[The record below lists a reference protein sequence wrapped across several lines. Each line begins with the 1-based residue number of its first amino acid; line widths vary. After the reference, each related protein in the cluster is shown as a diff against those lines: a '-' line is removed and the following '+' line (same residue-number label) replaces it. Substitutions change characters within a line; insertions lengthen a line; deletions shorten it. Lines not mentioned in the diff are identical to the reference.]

1 MLSVI
6 LLFCL
11 LRQIRYRQRSNT
23 KQAISQHK
31 KKLIFPIVFLAIH
44 SAYFSYFLLR
54 GHPDANLTILV
65 DTILVLVAATAAVS
79 LSILEQKR
87 SIGPSGIILVHLTCS
102 LTRDLLELRVIAS
115 CPSIAACYLIKSRV
129 LLEGIWLVWGLRA
142 RGFLYRGQ
150 EPGSMPEE
158 LAGLLGQVFFWWLH
172 PVLREG
178 YSARLN
184 VSHLPEIDGHLSS
197 KRLRRQ
203 ILDSWAAESH
213 VHTRWKLPYVLA
225 KCLKGV
231 LLSPILPR
239 LSLILFTYLQPIF
252 IGVAIKFVNGT
263 PDTILS
269 TNSGLRLLLF
279 ATIVYMGLAV
289 SAAIYQSRISRLR
302 VMIRGALIGLIHHTS
317 LHLTHEKS
325 QGSSALTLITSDIDS
340 IESVGETFHETWA
353 RIVEVVT
360 GTVLLA
366 SRIQWFAFLPLAII
380 FACSRMS
387 AYVAKH
393 LENRQKAWNEATQS
407 RIAATTSTLEGIKSL
422 KIMGMEDAVQSQILH
437 LRSKE
442 IQISKP
448 FRWILVAYNASAN
461 ALGILAPVLTLILF
475 AMSSKSDRLQ
485 ADQIFTSLALLAMV
499 THPANMV
506 MTLIPQA
513 ISVMSNFDRIQAYMS
528 QPSIQDSREY
538 SPHGNIQ
545 RLATIQDIT
554 IQPSSLTN
562 PILLDVSQPLD
573 RGEIL
578 ICAGAVGSGKT
589 TLAMAILGE
598 VTPSKGSISVSSRKI
613 AYCAQGP
620 WLPSV
625 AIREAI
631 SGHLV
636 DPDIEWYN
644 TVIEA
649 CGLVSDFDS
658 FVGGDMALIENNGMN
673 LSGGQKQRIALAR
686 AVYSKYEIL
695 VLDDPFS
702 ALDPAVTD
710 HIVQRLLGPRGL
722 FREMGTS
729 VLLISNSKDLFPIAD
744 RVLLL
749 QDSRLRLQA
758 PTHPQDPKASVGV
771 SELPEKSFSSASRHE
786 TPKVAAP
793 IQKLHLNDAADEISR
808 RTSDLAIYDYYINAI
823 GRTNVFILVACT
835 AGFAFGSTF
844 AQYVL
849 KWATESPP
857 GSLAFYMSLYA
868 TVSSIAWVATSG
880 STWCAQMIVAVNSG
894 AVLHANLLDRILK
907 APLSYFTETDLGAIV
922 NRFGQDINV
931 VDKQLPPT
939 LVNFSTQTF
948 KLAMQL
954 ILLLKIR
961 PVMAVTVPVCAIC
974 VYFIQRIYLR
984 TSRQLRFLE
993 LESRSSVFTN
1003 FLDTASGIVTIRAFG
1018 WKEKF
1023 ENENAKS
1030 LDLSQKPFYILLCL
1044 QCWLK
1049 MIMDCIIAIF
1059 AVILIAFTVLYR
1071 NTTTGADLGVALNLL
1086 IVANTTLLRLVQSWT
1101 SLETSLGSISR
1112 LKSIQDCVPSED
1124 DVGGILDPDL
1134 QWPSSGNLQV
1144 NGISVAYSEPAALS
1158 LSNLSLAVNPGQK
1171 VIVIGRTGSGKSTL
1185 MLSLLQLLRPG
1196 KGSISIDGINIGH
1209 LSPRTV
1215 RKRGFIA
1222 VPQDGFSIPT
1232 ASLRFNLDPYHT
1244 SSDQDILWSLRRTG
1258 LWDKIHSTSAIPTA
1272 QKISMDIDIRSIL
1285 GLPMSSFLPFSAGQL
1300 QLFALSRTLLQ
1311 IRSSGPHKPV
1321 IILDEASS
1329 SLDSETESI
1338 LTDMLRHDL
1347 QGHTIVMIA
1356 HRVAGITGA
1365 MRPGV
1370 DAIATMQDGKLQTVT
1385 LMG

>member
-1 MLSVI
+1 M
-6 LLFCL
+6 
-11 LRQIRYRQRSNT
+11 Q
-23 KQAISQHK
+23 
-31 KKLIFPIVFLAIH
+31 
-44 SAYFSYFLLR
+44 
-54 GHPDANLTILV
+54 
-65 DTILVLVAATAAVS
+65 
-79 LSILEQKR
+79 
-87 SIGPSGIILVHLTCS
+87 
-102 LTRDLLELRVIAS
+102 
-115 CPSIAACYLIKSRV
+115 
-129 LLEGIWLVWGLRA
+129 
-142 RGFLYRGQ
+142 
-150 EPGSMPEE
+150 
-158 LAGLLGQVFFWWLH
+158 
-172 PVLREG
+172 
-178 YSARLN
+178 
-184 VSHLPEIDGHLSS
+184 
-197 KRLRRQ
+197 
-203 ILDSWAAESH
+203 
-213 VHTRWKLPYVLA
+213 
-225 KCLKGV
+225 
-231 LLSPILPR
+231 PIL
-239 LSLILFTYLQPIF
+239 IEVT
-252 IGVAIKFVNGT
+252 IKFVNGT
-263 PDTILS
+263 SDTIMGA
-269 TNSGLRLLLF
+269 NSGLRLLLF
-279 ATIVYMGLAV
+279 ATTVYMGIAV
-289 SAAIYQSRISRLR
+289 SAAIYQSRINRLR
-302 VMIRGALIGLIHHTS
+302 VMVRGALIGLIHHKS
-317 LHLTHEKS
+317 LNLTHDRS

-340 IESVGETFHETWA
+340 VETVGETFHETWA
-353 RIVEVVT
+353 RLVEVVT
-360 GTVLLA
+360 GTALLA
-366 SRIQWFAFLPLAII
+366 SHIQWFAFLPLAII
-380 FACSRMS
+380 FGKLCSRMS

-393 LENRQKAWNEATQS
+393 LENRQKVWNEATQS

-513 ISVMSNFDRIQAYMS
+513 ISVMSNFDRIQTYIT
-528 QPSIQDSREY
+528 QPSIQDSRKY
-538 SPHGNIQ
+538 SPHDSIQ
-545 RLATIQDIT
+545 RPATIQDIT
-554 IQPSSLTN
+554 IQPSSLAS
-562 PILLDVSQPLD
+562 PILLGVSQPLD

-598 VTPSKGSISVSSRKI
+598 VTPTKGSICVSSRKI

-636 DPDIEWYN
+636 DLDIEWYN
-644 TVIEA
+644 AVIEA

-673 LSGGQKQRIALAR
+673 LSGGQKQRIVWTFPSFLAAPHWHTLLLTEVLKALAR

-722 FREMGTS
+722 FRKMGTT
-729 VLLISNSKDLFPIAD
+729 VLLISNSSKFAIIRANFSSSDIKGYIEELFPIAD

-749 QDSRLRLQA
+749 QDARLHLQA

-771 SELPEKSFSSASRHE
+771 PAMPEKPFSSAPHHG
-786 TPKVAAP
+786 THKVAAP
-793 IQKLHLNDAADEISR
+793 IRKLHLNDAADEISQ
-808 RTSDLAIYDYYINAI
+808 RTGDLAVYDYYTNAI
-823 GRTNVFILVACT
+823 GRTNVLILVACT

-849 KWATESPP
+849 KWATESAPE
-857 GSLAFYMSLYA
+857 SLAFYMSLYA
-868 TVSSIAWVATSG
+868 AVSSIAWIATSG
-880 STWCAQMIVAVNSG
+880 TMWCAQLVVAVNSG
-894 AVLHANLLDRILK
+894 AVLHMNLLDRILK
-907 APLSYFTETDLGAIV
+907 APLSYFTATDLGAIV

-931 VDKQLPPT
+931 VDKQLSPT
-939 LVNFSTQTF
+939 LANFNTQIF

-1003 FLDTASGIVTIRAFG
+1003 FLDTGSGIVTIRAFD
-1018 WKEKF
+1018 WKDKF
-1023 ENENAKS
+1023 ENENVKS
-1030 LDLSQKPFYILLCL
+1030 LDLSQKPFYILLSL

-1049 MIMDCIIAIF
+1049 MTMDCIIAIF

-1124 DVGGILDPDL
+1124 DVGGTLDPGL
-1134 QWPSSGNLQV
+1134 QWPSAGNLQV
-1144 NGISVAYSEPAALS
+1144 NGISVAYSESAALS

-1171 VIVIGRTGSGKSTL
+1171 VIVMGRTGSGKSTL

-1196 KGSISIDGINIGH
+1196 QGSILIDDINIGQ

-1244 SSDQDILWSLRRTG
+1244 SSDQDILWCFKRTG
-1258 LWDKIHSTSAIPTA
+1258 LWDKIYSTSAIPTS
-1272 QKISMDIDIRSIL
+1272 KMENMNIGIRSL
-1285 GLPMSSFLPFSAGQL
+1285 LDLPMSSFLPFSAGQL
-1300 QLFALSRTLLQ
+1300 QLFALSRALLR

-1347 QGHTIVMIA
+1347 QGHTVVMIA

-1370 DAIATMQDGKLQTVT
+1370 DAIATMQDGNLQTVT
-1385 LMG
+1385 LMGRSG

>member
-1 MLSVI
+1 MV
-6 LLFCL
+6 
-11 LRQIRYRQRSNT
+11 
-23 KQAISQHK
+23 
-31 KKLIFPIVFLAIH
+31 
-44 SAYFSYFLLR
+44 
-54 GHPDANLTILV
+54 
-65 DTILVLVAATAAVS
+65 
-79 LSILEQKR
+79 
-87 SIGPSGIILVHLTCS
+87 
-102 LTRDLLELRVIAS
+102 
-115 CPSIAACYLIKSRV
+115 
-129 LLEGIWLVWGLRA
+129 
-142 RGFLYRGQ
+142 
-150 EPGSMPEE
+150 
-158 LAGLLGQVFFWWLH
+158 
-172 PVLREG
+172 
-178 YSARLN
+178 
-184 VSHLPEIDGHLSS
+184 
-197 KRLRRQ
+197 
-203 ILDSWAAESH
+203 
-213 VHTRWKLPYVLA
+213 
-225 KCLKGV
+225 
-231 LLSPILPR
+231 
-239 LSLILFTYLQPIF
+239 
-252 IGVAIKFVNGT
+252 
-263 PDTILS
+263 
-269 TNSGLRLLLF
+269 
-279 ATIVYMGLAV
+279 
-289 SAAIYQSRISRLR
+289 
-302 VMIRGALIGLIHHTS
+302 RGALIGLIHHQS

-353 RIVEVVT
+353 RLVEVVT
-360 GTVLLA
+360 GTALLA
-366 SRIQWFAFLPLAII
+366 SHIQWFAFLPLVII

-393 LENRQKAWNEATQS
+393 LENRQKSWNEATQS

-422 KIMGMEDAVQSQILH
+422 KIMGMEDAIRSQILH
-437 LRSKE
+437 LRNNE

-475 AMSSKSDRLQ
+475 AMSSKNDRLQ

-506 MTLIPQA
+506 MTLIPRA
-513 ISVMSNFDRIQAYMS
+513 ISVMSNFDRIQTYIS
-528 QPSIQDSREY
+528 QPSIQDQRES
-538 SPHGNIQ
+538 SPHGSIQ
-545 RLATIQDIT
+545 QLAKIQDFS
-554 IQPSSLTN
+554 IQPASLAN
-562 PILLDVSQPLD
+562 PIIHDVSQSLD

-598 VTPSKGSISVSSRKI
+598 VTPIKGSISVSSKNI
-613 AYCAQGP
+613 AYCAQGS

-631 SGHLV
+631 SGQPL
-636 DPDIEWYN
+636 DLDIEWYN

-649 CGLVSDFDS
+649 CGLLSDFDS

-686 AVYSKYEIL
+686 AVYSKYKMLI
-695 VLDDPFS
+695 LDDPFS
-702 ALDPAVTD
+702 ALDPAVTN
-710 HIVQRLLGPRGL
+710 HIVQRLLSPRGL
-722 FREMGTS
+722 FRKMGTT
-729 VLLISNSKDLFPIAD
+729 VFLISNSKELFPIAD

-749 QDSRLRLQA
+749 QDSRLHLQ
-758 PTHPQDPKASVGV
+758 PQSHFQDPKASIGV
-771 SELPEKSFSSASRHE
+771 STLSENPFSSAPRHE
-786 TPKVAAP
+786 KPKVAAL
-793 IQKLHLNDAADEISR
+793 IRKLHLNDAADEIAR
-808 RTSDLAIYDYYINAI
+808 RTGDLKIYDYYINAI
-823 GRTNVFILVACT
+823 GRANSLLLIACT

-849 KWATESPP
+849 KWATESPREN
-857 GSLAFYMSLYA
+857 LAFYMSLYA
-868 TVSSIAWVATSG
+868 AVSSIAWASTSG
-880 STWCAQMIVAVNSG
+880 TTWCAQMKVAVKSG

-907 APLSYFTETDLGAIV
+907 APLSYFGETDLGAIV

-939 LVNFSTQTF
+939 LGNFNTQIF

-961 PVMAVTVPVCAIC
+961 PVMTLTVPICAMC
-974 VYFIQRIYLR
+974 VYSIQRIYLR

-993 LESRSSVFTN
+993 LESRSLVFTN

-1023 ENENAKS
+1023 ENENVRS

-1101 SLETSLGSISR
+1101 SLETSLGSIAR

-1124 DVGGILDPDL
+1124 DIGGILDPDL
-1134 QWPSSGNLQV
+1134 QWPSSGHLQV
-1144 NGISVAYSEPAALS
+1144 KDISVAYAKSEAPS
-1158 LSNLSLAVNPGQK
+1158 LSNLSLTVNPGQNI
-1171 VIVIGRTGSGKSTL
+1171 IVIGRTGSGKSTL
-1185 MLSLLQLLRPG
+1185 MLSLLQLLQPK
-1196 KGSISIDGINIGH
+1196 KGSILIDDINIGH
-1209 LSPRTV
+1209 LCPRTV
-1215 RKRGFIA
+1215 RNRGFIA

-1244 SSDQDILWSLRRTG
+1244 SSDQDILWSLQRTG
-1258 LWDKIHSTSAIPTA
+1258 LWDKIYATTIISTSE
-1272 QKISMDIDIRSIL
+1272 KGNMNNDIRNL
-1285 GLPMSSFLPFSAGQL
+1285 LDLPMSSFLPFSSGQL
-1300 QLFALSRTLLQ
+1300 QLFALSRTLLR
-1311 IRSSGPHKPV
+1311 IRSSAPHKPV

-1329 SLDSETESI
+1329 SLDSETEAV

-1356 HRVAGITGA
+1356 HRVAGLTGA

-1370 DAIATMQDGKLQTVT
+1370 DAIATMQDGKLQTVP
-1385 LMG
+1385 LRE

>member
-1 MLSVI
+1 ML
-6 LLFCL
+6 
-11 LRQIRYRQRSNT
+11 R
-23 KQAISQHK
+23 
-31 KKLIFPIVFLAIH
+31 
-44 SAYFSYFLLR
+44 
-54 GHPDANLTILV
+54 
-65 DTILVLVAATAAVS
+65 
-79 LSILEQKR
+79 
-87 SIGPSGIILVHLTCS
+87 CS
-102 LTRDLLELRVIAS
+102 LA
-115 CPSIAACYLIKSRV
+115 
-129 LLEGIWLVWGLRA
+129 
-142 RGFLYRGQ
+142 
-150 EPGSMPEE
+150 
-158 LAGLLGQVFFWWLH
+158 
-172 PVLREG
+172 
-178 YSARLN
+178 
-184 VSHLPEIDGHLSS
+184 
-197 KRLRRQ
+197 
-203 ILDSWAAESH
+203 H
-213 VHTRWKLPYVLA
+213 VHTRWKLPYALA
-225 KCLKGV
+225 KCLKGA
-231 LLSPILPR
+231 LLSPIPPR
-239 LSLILFTYLQPIF
+239 LFLILFTYLQPIF

-263 PDTILS
+263 SDTILGA
-269 TNSGLRLLLF
+269 NSGLRLLLF
-279 ATIVYMGLAV
+279 ATTVYMGIAV
-289 SAAIYQSRISRLR
+289 SAAVYQSRINRLR
-302 VMIRGALIGLIHHTS
+302 VMVRGALIGLIHHKS
-317 LHLTHEKS
+317 LNLMHDRS
-325 QGSSALTLITSDIDS
+325 QGSSALTLITSDIES
-340 IESVGETFHETWA
+340 VESVGETFHETWA
-353 RIVEVVT
+353 RLVEVVT
-360 GTVLLA
+360 GTALLA

-437 LRSKE
+437 LRSEE

-475 AMSSKSDRLQ
+475 ATSSKSDRLQ

-513 ISVMSNFDRIQAYMS
+513 ISVMSNFDRIQTYIS

-538 SPHGNIQ
+538 SPNDSIQ
-545 RLATIQDIT
+545 RLATLQDIT
-554 IQPSSLTN
+554 IQPSSLAS

-578 ICAGAVGSGKT
+578 ICAGTVGSGKT

-598 VTPSKGSISVSSRKI
+598 VTPTKGSISVSSRKI
-613 AYCAQGP
+613 AYCAQDP

-631 SGHLV
+631 SGHLL
-636 DPDIEWYN
+636 DLDIEWYN

-673 LSGGQKQRIALAR
+673 LSGGQKQRIVWAFPSFLAVPHLHTIFLTKILKALAR
-686 AVYSKYEIL
+686 AVYSNYEIL

-722 FREMGTS
+722 FRKMGTT
-729 VLLISNSKDLFPIAD
+729 VFLISNSKDLFPIAD

-749 QDSRLRLQA
+749 QDSRLHLQA
-758 PTHPQDPKASVGV
+758 PTHPQDPKTSVGG
-771 SELPEKSFSSASRHE
+771 SSMPEKPFSRALRHE

-793 IQKLHLNDAADEISR
+793 IRKLHLNDAADDISR
-808 RTSDLAIYDYYINAI
+808 RTGDLAIYDYYINAI
-823 GRTNVFILVACT
+823 GRTNILILVACT

-849 KWATESPP
+849 KWATESAPE
-857 GSLAFYMSLYA
+857 SLAFYMFLYA
-868 TVSSIAWVATSG
+868 VVSSIAWIATSG
-880 STWCAQMIVAVNSG
+880 AMWCAQLIVAVNSG

-931 VDKQLPPT
+931 VDKQLPST
-939 LVNFSTQTF
+939 LANLNTQIF

-961 PVMAVTVPVCAIC
+961 PVMAVTVPVCAMC

-1018 WKEKF
+1018 WKDKF
-1023 ENENAKS
+1023 ENENVKS

-1049 MIMDCIIAIF
+1049 IIMDCIIAIF
-1059 AVILIAFTVLYR
+1059 AVILIVFTVLYR

-1086 IVANTTLLRLVQSWT
+1086 IVANTTLLRLIQSWT

-1124 DVGGILDPDL
+1124 DIGGTLDPDL
-1134 QWPSSGNLQV
+1134 QWPSSGNLQI
-1144 NGISVAYSEPAALS
+1144 NDISVAYSESAALS

-1196 KGSISIDGINIGH
+1196 QGSILIDGINIGH

-1232 ASLRFNLDPYHT
+1232 ASLRFNLDPYRT

-1258 LWDKIHSTSAIPTA
+1258 LWDKIHSTSAIPA
-1272 QKISMDIDIRSIL
+1272 SKKENIDIDIRSL
-1285 GLPMSSFLPFSAGQL
+1285 LDLPVSSFLPFSAGQL
-1300 QLFALSRTLLQ
+1300 QLLALSRTLLR

>member
-1 MLSVI
+1 MV
-6 LLFCL
+6 
-11 LRQIRYRQRSNT
+11 
-23 KQAISQHK
+23 
-31 KKLIFPIVFLAIH
+31 
-44 SAYFSYFLLR
+44 
-54 GHPDANLTILV
+54 
-65 DTILVLVAATAAVS
+65 
-79 LSILEQKR
+79 
-87 SIGPSGIILVHLTCS
+87 
-102 LTRDLLELRVIAS
+102 
-115 CPSIAACYLIKSRV
+115 
-129 LLEGIWLVWGLRA
+129 
-142 RGFLYRGQ
+142 
-150 EPGSMPEE
+150 
-158 LAGLLGQVFFWWLH
+158 
-172 PVLREG
+172 
-178 YSARLN
+178 
-184 VSHLPEIDGHLSS
+184 
-197 KRLRRQ
+197 
-203 ILDSWAAESH
+203 
-213 VHTRWKLPYVLA
+213 
-225 KCLKGV
+225 
-231 LLSPILPR
+231 
-239 LSLILFTYLQPIF
+239 
-252 IGVAIKFVNGT
+252 
-263 PDTILS
+263 
-269 TNSGLRLLLF
+269 
-279 ATIVYMGLAV
+279 
-289 SAAIYQSRISRLR
+289 
-302 VMIRGALIGLIHHTS
+302 RGALIGLIHHTS
-317 LHLTHEKS
+317 LNLTYEKS

-353 RIVEVVT
+353 RLVEVVA

-422 KIMGMEDAVQSQILH
+422 KIMGMEGAVQSQILH

-442 IQISKP
+442 IQTSKP

-506 MTLIPQA
+506 MTLIPRA
-513 ISVMSNFDRIQAYMS
+513 ISVMSNFDRIQTYIS

-538 SPHGNIQ
+538 SPHDRIQ

-554 IQPSSLTN
+554 IQPSSLAN

-598 VTPSKGSISVSSRKI
+598 VTSTKGSISVSSRKI

-649 CGLVSDFDS
+649 CGLESDFES

-673 LSGGQKQRIALAR
+673 LSGGQKQRIVWAFLLAPPHLHTSIFLTKAFKALAR

-695 VLDDPFS
+695 VLDDPLS

-710 HIVQRLLGPRGL
+710 HIVQRLLGPR
-722 FREMGTS
+722 E
-729 VLLISNSKDLFPIAD
+729 DLFPIAD

-749 QDSRLRLQA
+749 QDSRLHLQV
-758 PTHPQDPKASVGV
+758 PTHSQDPKASAGV
-771 SELPEKSFSSASRHE
+771 SELPEKPFSSAARHE
-786 TPKVAAP
+786 TPTVAAP
-793 IQKLHLNDAADEISR
+793 IRKLHLNDAADEISR
-808 RTSDLAIYDYYINAI
+808 RTGDLAIYDYYINAI
-823 GRTNVFILVACT
+823 GRTNVFILLACT

-857 GSLAFYMSLYA
+857 ESLAFYMSLYA
-868 TVSSIAWVATSG
+868 AVSSVAWIATSG
-880 STWCAQMIVAVNSG
+880 STWSAQMIIAVNSG

-907 APLSYFTETDLGAIV
+907 APLSYFTDTDLGAIV
-922 NRFGQDINV
+922 NRFGQDLNV
-931 VDKQLPPT
+931 VDKHLSPT
-939 LVNFSTQTF
+939 LANFNTQIF

-1018 WKEKF
+1018 WKDKF
-1023 ENENAKS
+1023 EDENVKS

-1049 MIMDCIIAIF
+1049 MIMDCIIATF

-1071 NTTTGADLGVALNLL
+1071 NTTTGSDLGVALNLL
-1086 IVANTTLLRLVQSWT
+1086 IVANTTLLRLVQTWT

-1124 DVGGILDPDL
+1124 DVGGTIDPDL

-1144 NGISVAYSEPAALS
+1144 NGISVSYSESAALS
-1158 LSNLSLAVNPGQK
+1158 LSDLSLTINPGQK

-1185 MLSLLQLLRPG
+1185 MLSLLQLLRPRQG
-1196 KGSISIDGINIGH
+1196 TISIDDVNIGY

-1258 LWDKIHSTSAIPTA
+1258 LWDKIHSTTAIPTVE
-1272 QKISMDIDIRSIL
+1272 KINMDIDTRSL
-1285 GLPMSSFLPFSAGQL
+1285 LDLPMSSFLPFSTGQL
-1300 QLFALSRTLLQ
+1300 QLFALSRTLLR
-1311 IRSSGPHKPV
+1311 IRSSEPHKPV

-1356 HRVAGITGA
+1356 HRVEGITGA

>member
-1 MLSVI
+1 MTLQMPSNGIFGSIALSLI
-6 LLFCL
+6 LLFRL
-11 LRQIRYRQRSNT
+11 LQQIRYRRRSNT
-23 KQAISQHK
+23 NLGISQSK
-31 KKLIFPIVFLAIH
+31 KKLTFPIVFHAIH
-44 SAYFSYFLLR
+44 SAYFWYFLLS
-54 GHPDANLTILV
+54 GHPDASLAILV
-65 DTILVLVAATAAVS
+65 DSTLVLVAATAAVS

-87 SIGPSGIILVHLTCS
+87 SIGPSGIILVYLACS
-102 LTRDLLELRVIAS
+102 LTKDLLELRVIAS
-115 CPSIAACYLIKSRV
+115 SSIGACYLIKSRA
-129 LLEGIWLVWGLRA
+129 LLEGIWLTWGLQA
-142 RGFLYRGQ
+142 RGFFSYRDQ
-150 EPGSMPEE
+150 EPGATPEE
-158 LAGLLGQVFFWWLH
+158 AAGLLGQVFFWWLH

-178 YSARLN
+178 YSARLS

-203 ILDSWAAESH
+203 ILESWDAESH
-213 VHTRWKLPYVLA
+213 VHTRWKLPYALA
-225 KCLKGV
+225 KCLKGA
-231 LLSPILPR
+231 LLSPIPPR
-239 LSLILFTYLQPIF
+239 LFLILFTYLQPIF
-252 IGVAIKFVNGT
+252 IGFAIKFVNGT
-263 PDTILS
+263 SDTILGA
-269 TNSGLRLLLF
+269 NSGLRLLLF
-279 ATIVYMGLAV
+279 ATTVYMGIAV
-289 SAAIYQSRISRLR
+289 SAAVYQSRINRLR
-302 VMIRGALIGLIHHTS
+302 VMVRGALIGLIHHKS
-317 LHLTHEKS
+317 LNLMHDRS
-325 QGSSALTLITSDIDS
+325 QGSSALTLITSDIES
-340 IESVGETFHETWA
+340 VESVGETFHETWA
-353 RIVEVVT
+353 RLVEVVT
-360 GTVLLA
+360 GTALLA

-437 LRSKE
+437 LRSEE

-475 AMSSKSDRLQ
+475 ATSSKSDRLQ

-513 ISVMSNFDRIQAYMS
+513 ISVMSNFDRIQTYIS

-538 SPHGNIQ
+538 SPNDSIQ
-545 RLATIQDIT
+545 RLATLQDIT
-554 IQPSSLTN
+554 IQPSSLAS

-578 ICAGAVGSGKT
+578 ICAGTVGSGKT

-598 VTPSKGSISVSSRKI
+598 VTPTKGSISVSSRKI
-613 AYCAQGP
+613 AYCAQDP

-631 SGHLV
+631 SGHLL
-636 DPDIEWYN
+636 DLDIEWYN

-686 AVYSKYEIL
+686 AVYSNYEIL

-710 HIVQRLLGPRGL
+710 HIVQRLLGPR
-722 FREMGTS
+722 E
-729 VLLISNSKDLFPIAD
+729 DLFPIAD

-749 QDSRLRLQA
+749 QDSRLHLQA
-758 PTHPQDPKASVGV
+758 PTHPQDPKTSVGG
-771 SELPEKSFSSASRHE
+771 SSMPEKPFSRALRHE

-793 IQKLHLNDAADEISR
+793 IRKLHLNDAADDISR
-808 RTSDLAIYDYYINAI
+808 RTGDLAIYDYYINAI
-823 GRTNVFILVACT
+823 GRTNILILVACT

-844 AQYVL
+844 AQ
-849 KWATESPP
+849 
-857 GSLAFYMSLYA
+857 
-868 TVSSIAWVATSG
+868 
-880 STWCAQMIVAVNSG
+880 CAQLIVAVNSG

-931 VDKQLPPT
+931 VDKQLPST
-939 LVNFSTQTF
+939 LANLNTQIF

-961 PVMAVTVPVCAIC
+961 PVMAVTVPVCAMC

-1018 WKEKF
+1018 WKDKF
-1023 ENENAKS
+1023 ENENVKS

-1049 MIMDCIIAIF
+1049 IIMDCIIAIF
-1059 AVILIAFTVLYR
+1059 AVILIVFTVLYR

-1086 IVANTTLLRLVQSWT
+1086 IVANTTLLRLIQSWT

-1124 DVGGILDPDL
+1124 DIGGTLDPDL
-1134 QWPSSGNLQV
+1134 QWPSSGNLQI
-1144 NGISVAYSEPAALS
+1144 NDISVAYSESAALS

-1196 KGSISIDGINIGH
+1196 QGSILIDGINIGH

-1232 ASLRFNLDPYHT
+1232 ASLRFNLDPYRT

-1258 LWDKIHSTSAIPTA
+1258 LWDKIHSTSAIPA
-1272 QKISMDIDIRSIL
+1272 SKKENIDIDIRSL
-1285 GLPMSSFLPFSAGQL
+1285 LDLPVSSFLPFSAGQL
-1300 QLFALSRTLLQ
+1300 QLLALSRTLLR

>member
-1 MLSVI
+1 ML
-6 LLFCL
+6 
-11 LRQIRYRQRSNT
+11 R
-23 KQAISQHK
+23 
-31 KKLIFPIVFLAIH
+31 
-44 SAYFSYFLLR
+44 
-54 GHPDANLTILV
+54 
-65 DTILVLVAATAAVS
+65 
-79 LSILEQKR
+79 
-87 SIGPSGIILVHLTCS
+87 CS
-102 LTRDLLELRVIAS
+102 LA
-115 CPSIAACYLIKSRV
+115 
-129 LLEGIWLVWGLRA
+129 
-142 RGFLYRGQ
+142 
-150 EPGSMPEE
+150 
-158 LAGLLGQVFFWWLH
+158 
-172 PVLREG
+172 
-178 YSARLN
+178 
-184 VSHLPEIDGHLSS
+184 
-197 KRLRRQ
+197 
-203 ILDSWAAESH
+203 H

-239 LSLILFTYLQPIF
+239 LFLILFTYLQPIF

-263 PDTILS
+263 SDTILGA
-269 TNSGLRLLLF
+269 NSGFRLLLF
-279 ATIVYMGLAV
+279 ATIVYMGIAV
-289 SAAIYQSRISRLR
+289 SAAIYQSRINRLR
-302 VMIRGALIGLIHHTS
+302 VMVRGALIGLIHHTS

-353 RIVEVVT
+353 RLVEVVT

-366 SRIQWFAFLPLAII
+366 SR
-380 FACSRMS
+380 CSRMS

-513 ISVMSNFDRIQAYMS
+513 ISVMSNFDRIQTYIR

-538 SPHGNIQ
+538 SPHDNIQ

-554 IQPSSLTN
+554 IKPSSLAN

-598 VTPSKGSISVSSRKI
+598 VTSSKGSISVSSRKI

-722 FREMGTS
+722 FRKMGTT

-749 QDSRLRLQA
+749 QDSRLCLQA
-758 PTHPQDPKASVGV
+758 PTHPQDPKASAGV
-771 SELPEKSFSSASRHE
+771 SALPEKPFSCAARHE

-793 IQKLHLNDAADEISR
+793 IRKLHLNDAADEISR
-808 RTSDLAIYDYYINAI
+808 RTGDLAIYDYYINAI

-857 GSLAFYMSLYA
+857 ESLAFYMSLYA
-868 TVSSIAWVATSG
+868 AVSSIAWVATSG
-880 STWCAQMIVAVNSG
+880 TAWCAQMIVAVNSG

-939 LVNFSTQTF
+939 LANFNTQIF

-1018 WKEKF
+1018 WKDKF
-1023 ENENAKS
+1023 ENENVKS

-1049 MIMDCIIAIF
+1049 MIMDCIIATF
-1059 AVILIAFTVLYR
+1059 AVILIAFTVLHR

-1124 DVGGILDPDL
+1124 DVGGTLDPDL
-1134 QWPSSGNLQV
+1134 QWPSYGNLQV
-1144 NGISVAYSEPAALS
+1144 NGISVAYSESSALS

-1196 KGSISIDGINIGH
+1196 HGSISIDDINIGH

-1272 QKISMDIDIRSIL
+1272 EKINMDIDIRSVL
-1285 GLPMSSFLPFSAGQL
+1285 DLPMSSFLPFSAGQL
-1300 QLFALSRTLLQ
+1300 QLFALSRTLLR

-1347 QGHTIVMIA
+1347 QGHTIIMIA

>member
-1 MLSVI
+1 MLI
-6 LLFCL
+6 CD
-11 LRQIRYRQRSNT
+11 
-23 KQAISQHK
+23 
-31 KKLIFPIVFLAIH
+31 LA
-44 SAYFSYFLLR
+44 
-54 GHPDANLTILV
+54 
-65 DTILVLVAATAAVS
+65 
-79 LSILEQKR
+79 
-87 SIGPSGIILVHLTCS
+87 
-102 LTRDLLELRVIAS
+102 
-115 CPSIAACYLIKSRV
+115 
-129 LLEGIWLVWGLRA
+129 
-142 RGFLYRGQ
+142 
-150 EPGSMPEE
+150 
-158 LAGLLGQVFFWWLH
+158 
-172 PVLREG
+172 
-178 YSARLN
+178 
-184 VSHLPEIDGHLSS
+184 
-197 KRLRRQ
+197 
-203 ILDSWAAESH
+203 H
-213 VHTRWKLPYVLA
+213 VHTRWKLPYALA
-225 KCLKGV
+225 ECLKGA
-231 LLSPILPR
+231 LISPIFPR
-239 LSLILFTYLQPIF
+239 LFLILFTYLQPIF

-263 PDTILS
+263 SDASIYG
-269 TNSGLRLLLF
+269 NSGFRLLLF
-279 ATIVYMGLAV
+279 ATILYMGIAV
-289 SAAIYQSRISRLR
+289 SAAIYQSRINRLR
-302 VMIRGALIGLIHHTS
+302 VMVRGALIGLIHHQS
-317 LHLTHEKS
+317 LHLTHDKS

-353 RIVEVVT
+353 RLVEVVT
-360 GTVLLA
+360 GTALLA
-366 SRIQWFAFLPLAII
+366 SHIQWFAFLPLVII

-393 LENRQKAWNEATQS
+393 LENRQKSWNEATQS

-422 KIMGMEDAVQSQILH
+422 KIMGMEDAIRSQILH
-437 LRSKE
+437 LRNNE

-475 AMSSKSDRLQ
+475 AMCSKSDRLQ

-506 MTLIPQA
+506 MTLIPRA
-513 ISVMSNFDRIQAYMS
+513 ISVMSNFDRIQTYIS
-528 QPSIQDSREY
+528 QPSIQDQRES
-538 SPHGNIQ
+538 SPHGSIQ
-545 RLATIQDIT
+545 QLAKIQDVS
-554 IQPSSLTN
+554 IQPASLAN
-562 PILLDVSQPLD
+562 PIIHDVSQSLD

-598 VTPSKGSISVSSRKI
+598 VTPIKGSISVSSKNI
-613 AYCAQGP
+613 AYCAQGS

-631 SGHLV
+631 SGQPV
-636 DPDIEWYN
+636 DLDIKWYN

-649 CGLVSDFDS
+649 CGLLSDFDS

-686 AVYSKYEIL
+686 AVYSKYKMLI
-695 VLDDPFS
+695 LDDPFS
-702 ALDPAVTD
+702 ALDPAVTN
-710 HIVQRLLGPRGL
+710 HIVQRLLSPRGL
-722 FREMGTS
+722 FRKMGTT
-729 VLLISNSKDLFPIAD
+729 VFLITNSKELFPIAD

-749 QDSRLRLQA
+749 QDSRLHLQ
-758 PTHPQDPKASVGV
+758 PQSHFQDPKASIGV
-771 SELPEKSFSSASRHE
+771 STLSENPFSSAPRHE
-786 TPKVAAP
+786 KPKVAAP
-793 IQKLHLNDAADEISR
+793 IRKLHLNDAADEIAR
-808 RTSDLAIYDYYINAI
+808 RTGDFTIYDYYINAI
-823 GRTNVFILVACT
+823 GRANSLLLIACT

-849 KWATESPP
+849 KWATESPREN
-857 GSLAFYMSLYA
+857 LAFYMSLYA
-868 TVSSIAWVATSG
+868 AVSSIAWASTSG
-880 STWCAQMIVAVNSG
+880 TTWCAQMKVAVKSG

-907 APLSYFTETDLGAIV
+907 APLSYFGENDLGAIV

-939 LVNFSTQTF
+939 LGNFNTQIF

-961 PVMAVTVPVCAIC
+961 PVMTLTVPICAMC

-993 LESRSSVFTN
+993 LESRSLVFTN

-1023 ENENAKS
+1023 ENENVRS

-1086 IVANTTLLRLVQSWT
+1086 IVANTTLLRLV
-1101 SLETSLGSISR
+1101 
-1112 LKSIQDCVPSED
+1112 KD
-1124 DVGGILDPDL
+1124 
-1134 QWPSSGNLQV
+1134 
-1144 NGISVAYSEPAALS
+1144 ISVAYAKSEAPS
-1158 LSNLSLAVNPGQK
+1158 LSNLSLTANPGQNM
-1171 VIVIGRTGSGKSTL
+1171 IVIGRTGSGKSTL
-1185 MLSLLQLLRPG
+1185 MLSLLQLLQPK
-1196 KGSISIDGINIGH
+1196 KGSILIDDINIGH

-1215 RKRGFIA
+1215 RNRGFIA

-1244 SSDQDILWSLRRTG
+1244 SSDQDILWSLQRTG
-1258 LWDKIHSTSAIPTA
+1258 LWDKIYATTIISTSE
-1272 QKISMDIDIRSIL
+1272 KGNMNNDIRNL
-1285 GLPMSSFLPFSAGQL
+1285 LDLPMSSFLPFSSGQL
-1300 QLFALSRTLLQ
+1300 QLFALSRTLLR
-1311 IRSSGPHKPV
+1311 IRSSAPHKPV

-1329 SLDSETESI
+1329 SLDSETEAV

-1356 HRVAGITGA
+1356 HRVAGLTGA

-1370 DAIATMQDGKLQTVT
+1370 DAIATMQDGKLQTVP
-1385 LMG
+1385 LRE

>member
-1 MLSVI
+1 M
-6 LLFCL
+6 
-11 LRQIRYRQRSNT
+11 
-23 KQAISQHK
+23 
-31 KKLIFPIVFLAIH
+31 
-44 SAYFSYFLLR
+44 
-54 GHPDANLTILV
+54 
-65 DTILVLVAATAAVS
+65 
-79 LSILEQKR
+79 
-87 SIGPSGIILVHLTCS
+87 
-102 LTRDLLELRVIAS
+102 
-115 CPSIAACYLIKSRV
+115 
-129 LLEGIWLVWGLRA
+129 
-142 RGFLYRGQ
+142 
-150 EPGSMPEE
+150 
-158 LAGLLGQVFFWWLH
+158 
-172 PVLREG
+172 
-178 YSARLN
+178 
-184 VSHLPEIDGHLSS
+184 
-197 KRLRRQ
+197 
-203 ILDSWAAESH
+203 
-213 VHTRWKLPYVLA
+213 
-225 KCLKGV
+225 
-231 LLSPILPR
+231 LPR
-239 LSLILFTYLQPIF
+239 LFLILFTYLQPIF

-263 PDTILS
+263 GTSDTILGA
-269 TNSGLRLLLF
+269 NSGSRLLLF
-279 ATIVYMGLAV
+279 ATTVYMGIAV
-289 SAAIYQSRISRLR
+289 STAVYRSRINRLR
-302 VMIRGALIGLIHHTS
+302 VMVRGALIGLIHHTS
-317 LHLTHEKS
+317 LNLTHDRS
-325 QGSSALTLITSDIDS
+325 QGSSTLTLITSDIDS
-340 IESVGETFHETWA
+340 VESVGETFHETWA
-353 RIVEVVT
+353 RLVEVVI
-360 GTVLLA
+360 GTTLLA
-366 SRIQWFAFLPLAII
+366 SRIQWFAFLPFAII
-380 FACSRMS
+380 FGKYRTSQKFSCSRMS

-422 KIMGMEDAVQSQILH
+422 KIMGMEDAVQSQILR
-437 LRSKE
+437 LRSEE

-513 ISVMSNFDRIQAYMS
+513 ISIMSNFDRVQTYIS

-538 SPHGNIQ
+538 SPNDNIEQ
-545 RLATIQDIT
+545 LATLQDIT
-554 IQPSSLTN
+554 IQPSSLAS
-562 PILLDVSQPLD
+562 PILLDVSQALD
-573 RGEIL
+573 RSEIL
-578 ICAGAVGSGKT
+578 ICAGTVGSGKT
-589 TLAMAILGE
+589 TLAMTILGE
-598 VTPSKGSISVSSRKI
+598 TTPTKGSISVSSRKI
-613 AYCAQGP
+613 AYCAQAP

-631 SGHLV
+631 SGHLL
-636 DPDIEWYN
+636 DLDIDWYN
-644 TVIEA
+644 AVIEA

-658 FVGGDMALIENNGMN
+658 FVGGDLALIENNGMN
-673 LSGGQKQRIALAR
+673 LSGGQKQRIVWAFSTFLAAPHLQNIFLTKALKALAR

-702 ALDPAVTD
+702 ALDPAVTG

-722 FREMGTS
+722 FRKMGTT

-749 QDSRLRLQA
+749 QHSRLHLQT
-758 PTHPQDPKASVGV
+758 PTHPHDRKAITEGSTI
-771 SELPEKSFSSASRHE
+771 PEKPFSSAPHHE
-786 TPKVAAP
+786 TSKVTAP
-793 IQKLHLNDAADEISR
+793 IRKLHLNDAADEISR
-808 RTSDLAIYDYYINAI
+808 RTGDLAIYDYYISAI
-823 GRTNVFILVACT
+823 GRTNVLILVACT

-849 KWATESPP
+849 KWATESAPE
-857 GSLAFYMSLYA
+857 SLAFYMFLYA
-868 TVSSIAWVATSG
+868 AVSSIAWIATSG
-880 STWCAQMIVAVNSG
+880 TMWCAQLIVAVNSG

-907 APLSYFTETDLGAIV
+907 APLSYFTETDLGAIM

-931 VDKQLPPT
+931 VDKQLPST
-939 LVNFSTQTF
+939 LANLYTQIF

-961 PVMAVTVPVCAIC
+961 PVMAVTLPICAMC

-1018 WKEKF
+1018 WKDKF
-1023 ENENAKS
+1023 ENENVKS

-1112 LKSIQDCVPSED
+1112 LKSIQDCVPNED
-1124 DVGGILDPDL
+1124 DVGGTLDPDS

-1144 NGISVAYSEPAALS
+1144 NGISVAYSESAALS
-1158 LSNLSLAVNPGQK
+1158 LSNLSLAVKPGQK

-1196 KGSISIDGINIGH
+1196 QGSISIDEINIGH
-1209 LSPRTV
+1209 LAPRTV

-1244 SSDQDILWSLRRTG
+1244 SSDQDILWSLQRTG
-1258 LWDKIHSTSAIPTA
+1258 LWDKIYSTSAIPGR
-1272 QKISMDIDIRSIL
+1272 KKENMDIDTQSL
-1285 GLPMSSFLPFSAGQL
+1285 LDLPMSSFLPFSAGQL
-1300 QLFALSRTLLQ
+1300 QLFALSRTLLR

-1329 SLDSETESI
+1329 SLDTETESI

-1370 DAIATMQDGKLQTVT
+1370 DAIATMQDGKLQTVA
-1385 LMG
+1385 LVGLSG